1 MRLIRPCLFSGFLY
15 PDALFRI
22 KTEEKILCLTFDD
35 GPDPGSTPEI
45 LSFLDKHSIKAI
57 FFCTGQAAEKF
68 PGLVSEIRNRG
79 HLIGNHGYGHPDG
92 WKSSCNDYLNDINK
106 AADLTS
112 GTIFRPPY
120 GHLRINQY
128 RYLKKSYKILFW
140 DIMPYD
146 FDSKFTPSES
156 LELLK
161 KKIRPGS
168 IIVLHDSPDSNCRHF
183 LKEFIESMVSKGYI
197 FEIAV

>member
-15 PDALFRI
+15 RDALFRI

-45 LSFLDKHSIKAI
+45 LSLLDKHGIKAI
-57 FFCTGQAAEKF
+57 FFCTGQAAEKY

-79 HLIGNHGYGHPDG
+79 HIIGNHGYGHPDG
-92 WKSSCNDYLNDINK
+92 WKSSFDDYCNDINS

-120 GHLRINQY
+120 VHLRIGQY
-128 RYLKKSYKILFW
+128 RYLKRFSKILFW

-146 FDSKFTPSES
+146 FDSKLTPSES

-168 IIVLHDSPDSNCRHF
+168 IIVLHDSSDSNCKHF
-183 LKEFIESMVSKGYI
+183 LEEFIENTVSKGYR
-197 FEIAV
+197 FKIAV